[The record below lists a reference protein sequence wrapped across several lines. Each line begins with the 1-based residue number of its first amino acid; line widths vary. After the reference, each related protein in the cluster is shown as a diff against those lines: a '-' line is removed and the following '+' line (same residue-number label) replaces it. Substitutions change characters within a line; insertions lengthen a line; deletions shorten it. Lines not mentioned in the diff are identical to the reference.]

1 VAIWSYA
8 WTSAF
13 VAPSALGGLTVT
25 ADADS
30 IALVVAW
37 TASADTYHYETL
49 VEAQVGDDDW
59 AEIGRAL
66 GSLATFT
73 YYLAPLNQTVRI
85 RISDSNGSQYSATTE
100 SSGILAFE
108 RWAMTATD
116 GDDDY
121 IQELRYVRPQETTD
135 LPLDQVVIQPLSGPD
150 TDTQL
155 PIVMTGQW
163 QGERIGFQV
172 QITPAD
178 RFLIGVFRRAAM
190 EPQGKIALKDPKGNV
205 YIVQL
210 GSFQLT
216 DLGAGQQ
223 LISFGAI
230 RIA

>member
-1 VAIWSYA
+1 MAIWSYA

-13 VAPSALGGLTVT
+13 VAPSALSGLSVAPDT
-25 ADADS
+25 DS
-30 IALVVAW
+30 ISLDLAV
-37 TASADTYHYETL
+37 TPSADTYHYEYKW
-49 VEAQVGDDDW
+49 EAQVGDGDW
-59 AEIGRAL
+59 TEIGRSS
-66 GSLATFT
+66 GATFV
-73 YYLAPLNQTVRI
+73 YYLAPLNQTTRI
-85 RISDSNGSQYSATTE
+85 RVSDSNGSQYSATTE

-108 RWAMTATD
+108 RWAMSATD

-172 QITPAD
+172 QITPPD

-230 RIA
+230 RVA